1 MANTHAE
8 PRWRPRAAAPVAALA
23 LWALA
28 LALLPAANRPARAG
42 EAARPLPPCGNGN
55 LCFTADDTEYRR
67 NRVLLHNIV
76 IYQGG
81 SVLRIEAQSAEASS
95 LDFADSTWT
104 LDGAV
109 HVRTPQGQLAAD
121 HATVRFAAGRLGSAI
136 ATGSPASFEQEAPAD
151 DPTRAARGHALNIDY
166 DPVAGEV
173 RLQGEAY
180 LTDGCN
186 ETSTERI
193 VYEFA
198 QQRVRAQGSG
208 TGSNGGRVQGTIRP
222 QCRPAR
228 PPGGTP

>member
-8 PRWRPRAAAPVAALA
+8 RRWQPPAAAPVAAFA

-28 LALLPAANRPARAG
+28 LALVSAAGRPAHAG

-95 LDFADSTWT
+95 LDFTDSTWT

-109 HVRTPQGQLAAD
+109 QVRTPQGQLAAD
-121 HATVRFAAGRLGSAI
+121 HATVRFASSRLGSAI
-136 ATGSPASFEQEAPAD
+136 ATGSPASFAQQAPAD

-166 DPVAGEV
+166 DPGAGEV

-193 VYEFA
+193 VYDFA
-198 QQRVRAQGSG
+198 QQRVRAQGT
-208 TGSNGGRVQGTIRP
+208 TGGGGRVQGTIRP
-222 QCRPAR
+222 ACRPAR
-228 PPGGTP
+228 PATAPP

>member
-1 MANTHAE
+1 MA
-8 PRWRPRAAAPVAALA
+8 VAALA
-23 LWALA
+23 
-28 LALLPAANRPARAG
+28 PAAPAAAAATAATG
-42 EAARPLPPCGNGN
+42 EGRQASQPARPLPACGTGN

-81 SVLRIEAQSAEASS
+81 SVMRIEAQIAEASS

-109 HVRTPQGQLAAD
+109 RVRTPQGQLAAD
-121 HATVRFAAGRLGSAI
+121 HATVHFAASRLGSAL
-136 ATGSPASFEQEAPAD
+136 ATGAPASFAQQPPAD
-151 DPTRAARGHALNIDY
+151 DPTRAARGHALTIDY

-193 VYEFA
+193 VYDFA
-198 QQRVRAQGSG
+198 QQRVRAQGNG
-208 TGSNGGRVQGTIRP
+208 TASSGGRVQGTIRP

-228 PPGGTP
+228 PAGATP